1 MLNYQPSIR
10 KKITLGYYAIVA
22 IIAALSLFT
31 FMELRFMEEK
41 IRFREIISEFF
52 DAILEIRRFE
62 KNYFLYGQRSDYMEN
77 IEYLNRAK
85 ELLAGNIKDFKSV
98 ATPRQIDALNNNLN
112 KYKELM
118 DRYAHLT
125 KKSLLK

>member
-62 KNYFLYGQRSDYMEN
+62 KTIFFTARDQITWKILNIRTRQRSCLQAISRISN
-77 IEYLNRAK
+77 QLQHPVK
-85 ELLAGNIKDFKSV
+85 
-98 ATPRQIDALNNNLN
+98 
-112 KYKELM
+112 
-118 DRYAHLT
+118 
-125 KKSLLK
+125 